1 MSATP
6 APRTRAPIE
15 YDVLRR
21 PYHWARAS
29 AAALLA
35 ILGVYGAS
43 VLGLTGAW
51 PASIAA
57 AVVIV
62 DAVARLHVG
71 RSALSPLL
79 VDITAVGI
87 MILLVGGAYAT
98 QVTALVYV
106 LVAALLLLPLSRAA
120 VAIGCAFAWVLAAF
134 GVLRVNDGRGLLGT
148 PVNTE
153 SAAAFD
159 LVTSLLLVGV
169 IAVLLIGAVRALLA
183 AQDRSR
189 LALEQERRAVQ
200 IKNEFVS
207 MVSHELRTPLTG
219 ITGFTDT
226 LKDWRSLPP
235 EEVDE
240 FLTIMRGETEHLA
253 DLVEDILVI
262 PRLEAGYLRLHPV
275 DLDVVAET
283 ADAAELI
290 LEGRREYEVSLTG
303 PVMVTVDRVRLKQI
317 LRNLLGNALKYGGD
331 QVLIEGR
338 HYNPTEYLVVV
349 SDNGPGVADE
359 DQDRIFE
366 HFEQLS
372 KGDARL
378 EQGVGLGL
386 PIARKLARAM
396 GGELW
401 YEARFP
407 VGSHFCFTLPL
418 AASERQGASGSPTE
432 MAEAAG

>member
-1 MSATP
+1 MSATLVARP
-6 APRTRAPIE
+6 RAPIE
-15 YDVLRR
+15 YEALRR
-21 PYHWARAS
+21 PYNWARAC
-29 AAALLA
+29 AAAFLA
-35 ILGVYGAS
+35 MLSLYGT
-43 VLGLTGAW
+43 VGLDMDAW
-51 PASIAA
+51 PAFGASI
-57 AVVIV
+57 VVLC
-62 DAVARLHVG
+62 DAVARTKFG
-71 RSALSPLL
+71 QSALPPLL
-79 VDITAVGI
+79 VDITAVGV
-87 MILLVGGAYAT
+87 MIILAGGSGAT
-98 QVTALVYV
+98 QATGLVYV
-106 LVAALLLLPLSRAA
+106 LVAALLMLPLSTAA
-120 VAIGCAFAWVLAAF
+120 IAIGYAFAWVVTTFAVTRL
-134 GVLRVNDGRGLLGT
+134 NDGSGLLGQPANAET
-148 PVNTE
+148 S
-153 SAAAFD
+153 SALD
-159 LVTSLLLVGV
+159 LVTALVIVGV
-169 IAVLLIGAVRALLA
+169 IAVLLIGAVKALLA

-226 LKDWRSLPP
+226 LRDWRSLPP
-235 EEVDE
+235 DEVDE

-262 PRLEAGYLRLHPV
+262 PRLEAGYLRLHPD
-275 DLDVVAET
+275 DLDVVAAT
-283 ADAAELI
+283 VDAAELI
-290 LEGRREYEVSLTG
+290 LEGKREYEISLTG
-303 PVMVTVDRVRLKQI
+303 PVMVTVDSVRLKQI

-338 HYNPTEYLVVV
+338 HYSPSEYLVVI
-349 SDNGPGVADE
+349 SDNGPGIAEGDR
-359 DQDRIFE
+359 DRIFE

-372 KGDARL
+372 KGDGRL

-401 YEARFP
+401 YEPRFP

-418 AASERQGASGSPTE
+418 AASERQATPSPPE